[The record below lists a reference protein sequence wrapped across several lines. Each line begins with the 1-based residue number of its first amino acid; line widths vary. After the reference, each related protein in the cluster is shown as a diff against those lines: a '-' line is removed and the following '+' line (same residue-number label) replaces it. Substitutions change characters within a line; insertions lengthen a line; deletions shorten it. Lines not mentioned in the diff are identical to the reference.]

1 MLRLSRLSSHH
12 LQPFPSRAIRRFQ
25 STTMAITDTTE
36 RLASLR
42 KLMKERAIDLYSAYP
57 TVAAYAT
64 VSADG

>member
-1 MLRLSRLSSHH
+1 
-12 LQPFPSRAIRRFQ
+12 
-25 STTMAITDTTE
+25 MAIANTTE

-57 TVAAYAT
+57 IVAAYAT